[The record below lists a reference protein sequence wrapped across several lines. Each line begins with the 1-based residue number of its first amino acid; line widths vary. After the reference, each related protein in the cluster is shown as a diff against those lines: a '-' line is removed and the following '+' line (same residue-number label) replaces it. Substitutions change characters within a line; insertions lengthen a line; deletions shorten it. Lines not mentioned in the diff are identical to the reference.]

1 MLNTNVTKFLFSL
14 SLKFLISQYHRILSS
29 EFCDCYMSFPSFLK
43 IITKQGL
50 IIICLSKL
58 LCLSFSFKIAF
69 QQLFSVHVQACDHV
83 PWLVCGANLQ
93 GQLAR
98 VGSFYPV
105 GSQGAISG
113 WQA

>member
-1 MLNTNVTKFLFSL
+1 MLTTNVTKFLFSL
-14 SLKFLISQYHRILSS
+14 SLKFIISQYNQILSS

-69 QQLFSVHVQACDHV
+69 QQLFSVHAQACDHA